1 MKILH
6 YLCCMNGI
14 YFQEKGMALLEQ
26 RGMTKAEFAR
36 RMGVM

>member
-1 MKILH
+1 
-6 YLCCMNGI
+6 MNGI